1 VRTLLAAPAERALGA
16 RLGGP
21 GANATVSQ
29 SVSYDAFGLAGTPKP
44 SFWFGIVPRRKDLRP
59 IETYR
64 CPACGYLESYAR

>member
-1 VRTLLAAPAERALGA
+1 MPSPTCPKCRTEMQTGFIPDYGH
-16 RLGGP
+16 
-21 GANATVSQ
+21 TKVFVTSW
-29 SVSYDAFGLAGTPKP
+29 LAGTPKP